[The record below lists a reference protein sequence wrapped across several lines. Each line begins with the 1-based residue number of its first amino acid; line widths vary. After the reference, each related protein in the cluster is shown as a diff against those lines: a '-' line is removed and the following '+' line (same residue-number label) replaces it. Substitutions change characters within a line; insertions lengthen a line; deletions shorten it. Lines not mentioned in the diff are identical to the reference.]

1 MMISVKNRK
10 LAHEWQYDGMA
21 QRWKERAYKVRFQG
35 VGDMVQGS
43 STAHVSVIN
52 IAYKK

>member
-1 MMISVKNRK
+1 MSGSMVWLKIRK
-10 LAHEWQYDGMA
+10 RELTRLGFMKYE
-21 QRWKERAYKVRFQG
+21 

-52 IAYKK
+52 IVYKG